1 MSRPRGDAAVPVT
14 ERAELL
20 AEALEVGGDRLDP
33 AAVARAREVLQRVGE
48 RWALKGGRTVV
59 ALAGATGSGKSSLF
73 NALIGEPVA
82 TIGARRPTTDVP
94 TAAVWG
100 AEPADELLDWLGVRA
115 RHHVDGSGADATALR
130 ADLDGLVLVDL
141 PDFDSHELSHRAEA
155 DRILERADVFVWVAD
170 PQKYADA
177 RLHEDYLAPLR
188 DHSTVMLVVLN
199 QCDRLPDEDAVR
211 RVQEDLARLVREDG
225 AGDFAVLAT
234 SARLGTGLDE
244 LTSAIGKVVSARA
257 AAEQRLVGDLRA
269 VARDLLHGVGDQESG
284 RRGSD
289 EDLVTALKQ
298 AAGIPVVLDAV
309 RRDYQRRAVQ
319 RAGWP
324 VTRWLSRFRPDPLA
338 RLRLGDDRPGAVGI
352 APSDVRTVL
361 GRSSLPPP
369 SPAARSAVQ
378 LATRQVGEAAAEG
391 LPAPWAEAVAQAAA
405 PEESH
410 LADALDQAVMA
421 TPLRA
426 RDPWWWSVLGIVQLV
441 FVLAAVAGL
450 LWLATIAVMGWLQ
463 APIETP
469 LWGPVPVPVALLVGG
484 LLAGALLG
492 ALVRVLA
499 RSGAGRRRRLI
510 DGRLH
515 AAVAEVADKHVGT
528 PVQEVLDRHRRT
540 RDLLLAAAR

>member
-1 MSRPRGDAAVPVT
+1 M
-14 ERAELL
+14 
-20 AEALEVGGDRLDP
+20 
-33 AAVARAREVLQRVGE
+33 
-48 RWALKGGRTVV
+48 
-59 ALAGATGSGKSSLF
+59 
-73 NALIGEPVA
+73 
-82 TIGARRPTTDVP
+82 
-94 TAAVWG
+94 
-100 AEPADELLDWLGVRA
+100 
-115 RHHVDGSGADATALR
+115 
-130 ADLDGLVLVDL
+130 
-141 PDFDSHELSHRAEA
+141 
-155 DRILERADVFVWVAD
+155 
-170 PQKYADA
+170 
-177 RLHEDYLAPLR
+177 
-188 DHSTVMLVVLN
+188 
-199 QCDRLPDEDAVR
+199 
-211 RVQEDLARLVREDG
+211 
-225 AGDFAVLAT
+225 
-234 SARLGTGLDE
+234 
-244 LTSAIGKVVSARA
+244 
-257 AAEQRLVGDLRA
+257 
-269 VARDLLHGVGDQESG
+269 
-284 RRGSD
+284 
-289 EDLVTALKQ
+289 
-298 AAGIPVVLDAV
+298 
-309 RRDYQRRAVQ
+309 
-319 RAGWP
+319 
-324 VTRWLSRFRPDPLA
+324 
-338 RLRLGDDRPGAVGI
+338 
-352 APSDVRTVL
+352 L